1 MFFKKMSV
9 FKKPDLE
16 KRVEKLEK
24 QIEEIL
30 KVIGKAPPPPKEVE
44 EEDHDARGARA
55 GVLRPLVLSAR
66 TGASI
71 AGKGSGT
78 LF

>member
-1 MFFKKMSV
+1 MSV

-24 QIEEIL
+24 QVEEIL

-44 EEDHDARGARA
+44 EEDEYCIISWYEMKLIY
-55 GVLRPLVLSAR
+55 V
-66 TGASI
+66 
-71 AGKGSGT
+71 
-78 LF
+78 